1 MCSAISLATVQTQK
15 KGADQPTH
23 TTRKRAIHLAHW
35 SRFHYEPRPMGHRAA
50 GRHVGS
56 IWWELWS
63 RFVTRTATKGR
74 HVGGIFWPRWQ
85 RTFGRGSCYEPRPKG
100 HARVFLLPPTPSSPF
115 LSHFL
120 LHFSSLSLK
129 IIPIFC
135 IISED

>member
-1 MCSAISLATVQTQK
+1 MRIV
-15 KGADQPTH
+15 

-50 GRHVGS
+50 GRHVAS
-56 IWWELWS
+56 IGWELWS

-100 HARVFLLPPTPSSPF
+100 PPRVFLLLPPRALHSSHIFFSISPLSHSKSFPFFAPF
-115 LSHFL
+115 LRIEVTNLF
-120 LHFSSLSLK
+120 K
-129 IIPIFC
+129 G
-135 IISED
+135 